1 MQKNFFMIEIGNT
14 IVSFEV
20 LEQCFCC
27 DLNTCHGDC
36 CIEGDS
42 GAPLEEEEFDELKK
56 IVPVIWDDISD
67 ECRKVI
73 ESQGVA
79 YRDEDGDLVTSI
91 VNNRECVFS
100 YTDKDGTRKC
110 AIEKAYREKKI
121 SFYKPISC
129 HLYPIR
135 LTEYKDFTAVNYH
148 KWQVCHCAEVL
159 GNKLK
164 LPVYK
169 FLKEPLVRKFG
180 VEWYNELE
188 QAAKD
193 FQETYKNI
201 E

>member
-1 MQKNFFMIEIGNT
+1 MIEIGNT

-27 DLNTCHGDC
+27 DLKTCHGDC

-42 GAPLEEEEFDELKK
+42 GAPLEEEELDELKK

-79 YRDEDGDLVTSI
+79 YRDDDGDLVTSI